1 MAFEAR
7 SGSTQHGTLTPQ
19 TVSGSVAYLVLAVE
33 VTTALVA
40 SETTTRPQLTLT
52 EDAGKC
58 GSLNSLG
65 LSS

>member
-7 SGSTQHGTLTPQ
+7 SGSAQHGTLTPQ

-40 SETTTRPQLTLT
+40 SEATNQLQSTLI
-52 EDAGKC
+52 EDAGKR
-58 GSLNSLG
+58 GLLNSLR
-65 LSS
+65 